1 LKYVVFTDMDGT
13 LLDHDTY
20 SYDAARPAL
29 ELLRREGVPLVICT
43 SKTRVEIEK
52 FRVELDISDP
62 FISENG
68 GAIFVPK
75 GYFATPFEHDK
86 EAGEYVVIELGTP
99 YDRLREV
106 LSEVARATGCEIRG
120 FGDMTAQEV
129 SEDSG
134 LDIESAELSKVRGYD
149 EPFKIVSKDER
160 CFENVLEEIQNRGLG
175 YTTGGRYSH
184 IMGDNDKGKAVSILA
199 DIFRHEYDE
208 LTTIGLGDSLN
219 DLPMLEAVDVPV
231 LVQKP
236 DKTYEPRIKID
247 VMRAGGVG
255 PKGWNSALMEILIY
269 LST

>member
-1 LKYVVFTDMDGT
+1 MKYVVFTDMDGT

-52 FRVELDISDP
+52 FRMELDIPDP

-75 GYFATPFEHDK
+75 SYFAAPFEHDK
-86 EAGEYVVIELGTP
+86 ETGEHLVIELGTP
-99 YDRLREV
+99 YNRLREV
-106 LSEVARATGCEIRG
+106 LREVAKATECEIRG

-134 LDIESAELSKVRGYD
+134 LDIESAELSKEREYD

-160 CFENVLEEIQNRGLG
+160 CSEKVLEEIQNRGLG
-175 YTTGGRYSH
+175 YTSGGRYNH
-184 IMGDNDKGKAVSILA
+184 IMGDNDKGKAVSILT
-199 DIFRHEYDE
+199 DIFRHGDDE

-236 DKTYEPRIKID
+236 DKTYEPGIKID
-247 VMRAGGVG
+247 MKRAGGVG
-255 PKGWNSALMEILIY
+255 PEGWNSALMEILM
-269 LST
+269 

>member
-1 LKYVVFTDMDGT
+1 MKYVVFTDMDGT

-20 SYDAARPAL
+20 SYDAARPVL
-29 ELLRREGVPLVICT
+29 ELLRRRGIPLVICT

-75 GYFATPFEHDK
+75 GYFAAPFEHDK
-86 EAGEYVVIELGTP
+86 ETGEYLVIELGTP
-99 YDRLREV
+99 YDQLRKA
-106 LSEVARATGCEIRG
+106 LSKVARATECKIRG
-120 FGDMTAQEV
+120 FGDMTAQVV

-134 LDIESAELSKVRGYD
+134 LDIESARLSKEREYD

-160 CFENVLEEIQNRGLG
+160 CSEKILEEIRNHGLS
-175 YTTGGRYSH
+175 YTTGGRYNH
-184 IMGDNDKGKAVSILA
+184 IMGDNDKGKVVSILA
-199 DIFRHEYDE
+199 DIFRHEDDE

-219 DLPMLEAVDVPV
+219 DLLMLEAVDVPV

-236 DKTYEPRIKID
+236 NKTYEPGIKID
-247 VMRAGGVG
+247 VKRADGVG
-255 PKGWNSALMEILIY
+255 PNGWNSALMEILM
-269 LST
+269 

>member
-1 LKYVVFTDMDGT
+1 MKYVVFTDMDGT

-29 ELLRREGVPLVICT
+29 ELLRRRRIPLVICT

-68 GAIFVPK
+68 GAIFVPR

-86 EAGEYVVIELGTP
+86 ETGEYLVIELGTP
-99 YDRLREV
+99 YDRLRKA
-106 LSEVARATGCEIRG
+106 LSEVARATEYEIRG
-120 FGDMTAQEV
+120 FGGMTAQEV

-134 LDIESAELSKVRGYD
+134 LDIESAKLSKEREYD

-160 CFENVLEEIQNRGLG
+160 CSKKVREEIQNRGLS

-184 IMGDNDKGKAVSILA
+184 IMGDNDKGKAISILT
-199 DIFRHEYDE
+199 DIFRHEDDE

-219 DLPMLEAVDVPV
+219 DLPMLEVVDVPV

-236 DKTYEPRIKID
+236 NKTYEPGIKID
-247 VMRAGGVG
+247 VKRVGGVG
-255 PKGWNSALMEILIY
+255 PEGWNSALMEILM
-269 LST
+269 